1 VVTKISDG
9 DTVHVTSAGRG
20 DETVRAVG
28 ADTPETRD
36 PRKPVQC
43 GGLQATQF
51 AKDTLLGQ
59 AVHLVSDPTQGVL
72 DVKTG
77 RYVDRYRRTLA
88 YIELV
93 KRNEKTG
100 AAAGS
105 DYSTLVTE
113 AGLARAYIYDRKHP
127 PQRIAQIQAAEM
139 RAHNAHRGI
148 WGAMCA
154 QTQ

>member
-1 VVTKISDG
+1 VVTKVSDG
-9 DTVHVTSAGRG
+9 DTVHITSPGLG
-20 DETVRAVG
+20 DETVRALG
-28 ADTPETRD
+28 TDTPETHD
-36 PRKPVQC
+36 PHRPGVQC
-43 GGLQATQF
+43 GGLEATQF
-51 AKDTLLGQ
+51 AKDALLGKS
-59 AVHLVSDPTQGVL
+59 VHLVSDPTQGAL
-72 DVKTG
+72 DNKTG
-77 RYVDRYRRTLA
+77 RYVDRYHRTLA
-88 YIELV
+88 YIEL
-93 KRNEKTG
+93 G
-100 AAAGS
+100 DGS